1 MRDWLLTNPHC
12 RQIVLIICLLFFSIF
27 PLRLHAQEP
36 FIERFSFRT
45 NTLDWLA
52 TIPNATIGFDLLPGE
67 YNNMSV
73 LAGIKWNWNTFH
85 KIPDYYVFN
94 VFDVRAEYRY
104 HFRFTKVPEGQKPKF
119 FSKERRNPRTWLA
132 RYLGGYV
139 NYGTFSFKPGAT
151 GRQGWQ
157 VGLGVSAGVEFPL
170 YQYKS
175 GAIDM
180 DLGASAG
187 VTVSRFNLY
196 SLNEGHSAFVMGESR
211 FMILPTIAELRAVI
225 SWRKTSVKQKYLK
238 EDPEKDLYAQ
248 ALKDVRSDFENTNK
262 ITFDESRTRA
272 QERLYQQSDSAY
284 VADFKA
290 WLQENLDDELKKI
303 EQSNV
308 SPSHQKQLKEEAKRL
323 SIKVENNFMTEFHKI
338 QAEKNKAKR
347 KAEAEVKKTESE
359 AKKAAA
365 EKARE
370 EKAAAKAKAKEE
382 EAKAKEEKAAA
393 KAKAKEEAKAK
404 AKEKENEES

>member
-1 MRDWLLTNPHC
+1 MREWMFTTPHC
-12 RQIVLIICLLFFSIF
+12 RQVMLITCLLVFSIL
-27 PLRLHAQEP
+27 PHRLHAQEP
-36 FIERFSFRT
+36 LIERFSFRT
-45 NTLDWLA
+45 NALDWLA
-52 TIPNATIGFDLLPGE
+52 TIPNATVGFDLLPGE
-67 YNNMSV
+67 YNNMSL

-104 HFRFTKVPEGQKPKF
+104 HFRHTQAPAGQKPKF

-211 FMILPTIAELRAVI
+211 FMVLPTIAELRAVI
-225 SWRKTSVKQKYLK
+225 SWRKTSVKSKYLK
-238 EDPEKDLYAQ
+238 ENPEKDLYAQ
-248 ALKDVRSDFENTNK
+248 ALADVRSDFANTSK
-262 ITFDESRTRA
+262 TTFDESRTKA

-290 WLQENLDDELKKI
+290 WLQDNLNDELTKI

-308 SPSHQKQLKEEAKRL
+308 SASHQKQLKAEAKRL
-323 SIKVENNFMTEFHKI
+323 SDKVERSFMAEVHKI
-338 QAEKNKAKR
+338 QAEKNKDQR
-347 KAEAEVKKTESE
+347 KVEAE

-365 EKARE
+365 E
-370 EKAAAKAKAKEE
+370 
-382 EAKAKEEKAAA
+382 KAKEEKAAA
-393 KAKAKEEAKAK
+393 KAKAAEEKAAAKAKAEEEKAAK
-404 AKEKENEES
+404 AKEKAKEKESEES